1 MDLQQLL
8 EAASAHLQ
16 KERHLL
22 PMYLHLIV
30 SALFP
35 IYAGAHASLSR
46 PSSAAKPAKKSK
58 DTAQADAD
66 AGDEEEDEEV
76 VQQMEGMSARDAL
89 IYPVVAAITLGGL
102 YFLIT
107 KYGANAINLI
117 FGWYFSIAGVFSV
130 AKLVSD
136 AAIVSIGF
144 IFPTYFA
151 RYGRLYKVEASKRKA
166 VAEGAEKGIDS
177 PIPFVPA
184 WTKTFYDAVWN
195 IRGAIKQRYTVR
207 IRTSDSDDKTH
218 FTAIHVV
225 GVIAGIAASLYANLI
240 AKPWYLTNLQGFAVC
255 YTAFQ
260 MLSPTSFTTGSLLL
274 AGLFCYDVWA
284 VFFTPLMV
292 TVAKNLDQP
301 IKLVFPRPE
310 EAVQKQVQVPFLPPA
325 PKTQYSMLGLGDIVL
340 PGIMIALALR
350 FDLHLFYLAKQRKA
364 STIESKSEE
373 PENVIEKAPYVSTT
387 GNFGDR
393 FWTARLPASARPAK
407 LNASFPKPYFYASMI
422 GYIIGMLTTL
432 VVMGVFQHA
441 QPALLYLVPGV
452 LVSLWGTALVR
463 GEIKTMWEFSEAVG
477 EPEAG
482 EDKAKSK
489 DEDVL
494 DLDTWQTWV
503 DVWNS
508 VLCFLGL
515 RETTKPSKG
524 TKIEA
529 VKGEEDAADT
539 KNQDV
544 PKKNKPQDDDAVVF
558 SFSIT
563 RYQRSSS
570 LTSDG
575 EKIKAS

>member
-46 PSSAAKPAKKSK
+46 PSSAAKPVKKTK
-58 DTAQADAD
+58 ETVQADAD
-66 AGDEEEDEEV
+66 EGDDEDEEV
-76 VQQMEGMSARDAL
+76 VQQMEGMSASDAL

-151 RYGRLYKVEASKRKA
+151 RHGRLFKVEASKRKA

-195 IRGAIKQRYTVR
+195 IRAAIKQRYTVR

-225 GVIAGIAASLYANLI
+225 GVIAGIAASLYANLV
-240 AKPWYLTNLQGFAVC
+240 AKPWYLTNLQGFA
-255 YTAFQ
+255 

-364 STIESKSEE
+364 SAIDTKSEE
-373 PENVIEKAPYVSTT
+373 PETAIEKAPYVSTT

-393 FWTARLPASARPAK
+393 FWTARLSSSARPAK
-407 LNASFPKPYFYASMI
+407 LNASFPKSYFYASMV

-482 EDKAKSK
+482 EDKAKVK
-489 DEDVL
+489 EEDVL
-494 DLDTWQTWV
+494 NLDSWQTWV
-503 DVWNS
+503 DMWNS

-515 RETTKPSKG
+515 RETTKSPKG
-524 TKIEA
+524 IKTEA
-529 VKGEEDAADT
+529 ADGNEAAADT
-539 KNQDV
+539 KAVNG
-544 PKKNKPQDDDAVVF
+544 PKKSKSQDDDPVVF

-563 RYQRSSS
+563 RYQRNSSS
-570 LTSDG
+570 TGDG
-575 EKIKAS
+575 EKSKES